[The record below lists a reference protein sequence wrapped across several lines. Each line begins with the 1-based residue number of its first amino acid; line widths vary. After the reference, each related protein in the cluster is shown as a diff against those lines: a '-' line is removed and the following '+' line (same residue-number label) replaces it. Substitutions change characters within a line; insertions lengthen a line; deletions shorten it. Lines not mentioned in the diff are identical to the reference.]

1 MPRRPRI
8 EYEDAIYHVMNR
20 GNYRDD
26 IFLVKNSG
34 AVFEKTLFETCGRFG
49 WVLQAYIAM
58 SNHYHLALQT
68 PDTNLAKGM
77 QWFQSTFGNRFNRLI
92 NQRGHIFQGRYK
104 ALLIENNHYLLQVV
118 NYIHLNPVRAG
129 LVHINQLQSYLLSSF
144 PKFFKKN
151 RPVCLQCEDWL
162 TLVGDLKPTA
172 AGMRCYHQYLKYCN
186 ESNPEKQK
194 AMYGQLCRGWYI
206 GTKEG
211 KKALLKK
218 VFEGSAAPGVDIG
231 HFGDAVGEVLL
242 TQGLLRLD
250 KTNEDLITDGKC
262 CEWKV
267 VLASWIKSQC
277 AVSNQWLSDHLHMG
291 SIYTISR
298 VVAQENRRHKG
309 RSKLWR
315 KLLTAKK

>member
-1 MPRRPRI
+1 MPRKPRI

-92 NQRGHIFQGRYK
+92 NQHGHIFQDRYK
-104 ALLIENNHYLLQVV
+104 ALLIE
-118 NYIHLNPVRAG
+118 
-129 LVHINQLQSYLLSSF
+129 
-144 PKFFKKN
+144 
-151 RPVCLQCEDWL
+151 
-162 TLVGDLKPTA
+162 
-172 AGMRCYHQYLKYCN
+172 
-186 ESNPEKQK
+186 
-194 AMYGQLCRGWYI
+194 
-206 GTKEG
+206 
-211 KKALLKK
+211 
-218 VFEGSAAPGVDIG
+218 
-231 HFGDAVGEVLL
+231 
-242 TQGLLRLD
+242 
-250 KTNEDLITDGKC
+250 
-262 CEWKV
+262 
-267 VLASWIKSQC
+267 
-277 AVSNQWLSDHLHMG
+277 SNQWLSDHLNMG

-298 VVAQENRRHKG
+298 VVAHENRRSKG

-315 KLLTAKK
+315 KLLTAKR